1 VRDEDG
7 VRVEADVDGAIIVVV
22 LEGRD
27 PLGSD
32 ELLFQMMGDDLLL
45 LASEGGARSY
55 LIEGLACS
63 SHYTRHHHPHK

>member
-1 VRDEDG
+1 VRGEDG

-55 LIEGLACS
+55 LIESLACS